1 LLTISSNHC
10 TTNIVNMYNYNQKI
24 TDPPM
29 AYMDLLLVATFAV
42 FDFAWE
48 LGTTNYF

>member
-1 LLTISSNHC
+1 
-10 TTNIVNMYNYNQKI
+10 
-24 TDPPM
+24 
-29 AYMDLLLVATFAV
+29 MDLLLVATFAV

>member
-1 LLTISSNHC
+1 MKSSRFM
-10 TTNIVNMYNYNQKI
+10 VDYNRI
-24 TDPPM
+24 WRCAD
-29 AYMDLLLVATFAV
+29 MDLLLVATFAV